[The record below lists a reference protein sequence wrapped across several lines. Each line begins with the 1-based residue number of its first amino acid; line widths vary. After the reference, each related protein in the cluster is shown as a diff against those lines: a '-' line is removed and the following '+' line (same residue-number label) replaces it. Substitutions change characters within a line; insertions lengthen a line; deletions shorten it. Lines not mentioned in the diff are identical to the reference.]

1 VIKTINEPNMRI
13 KTSLR
18 KVGTVILRK
27 VPENKL
33 NEYIQNFLSWLEDR
47 KEGVVQSGFEGFL
60 LVMRAGNKVD
70 KHMKILLHKVDQHLT
85 GLVEKVNIH
94 WQETKDEVKRLKEQ
108 NTIESKILKKLKQ
121 QNADENQV
129 SIDKYESICESLI
142 RLIQAFSENYQDS
155 FAKYLTTE
163 NQEFFPRLL
172 ILTTFPKET
181 LIVDCLGVLQTLIQN
196 LGSRISS
203 MFENVESVM
212 DKIGAKLINMFKLAF
227 ATQDFETKVSETLFK
242 TYLLVQNGEVEYTI
256 LILTKIRKT
265 LLRMMVFLF
274 LLESHLTIIK

>member
-1 VIKTINEPNMRI
+1 MRI

-70 KHMKILLHKVDQHLT
+70 KHMKVLLHKVDQHLT

-155 FAKYLTTE
+155 FAKYLTTD

-172 ILTTFPKET
+172 VLTTFPKET

-256 LILTKIRKT
+256 LLLTKIRKT

-274 LLESHLTIIK
+274 FY